1 MYADNFLRLNCFD
14 YFLDCLAVSMTRGVY
29 VHYIVEHT
37 TELLVLWV
45 CFHLLWILV
54 ITIPRRVDEKCFF
67 LGNFYFLDKTTF
79 AKQTAYSV
87 L

>member
-1 MYADNFLRLNCFD
+1 MDADNLFGFNGFD
-14 YFLDCLAVSMTRGVY
+14 YFLDCMAVGMTRGVNVY
-29 VHYIVEHT
+29 NIVEHF

-45 CFHLLWILV
+45 GFHLLWILV

-67 LGNFYFLDKTTF
+67 LGNFYFIDKTTF